1 MKTSDL
7 SITIFIIIVFILL
20 YVFNILTV
28 GIKKIQED
36 WTLYRCNPAVM
47 PFASVFGQDTSANFT
62 YCIQNMQANY
72 MSYLMQPLQYNLSVI
87 GDIGKNVTNSLND
100 VRAFFNNIRN
110 FITDIVK
117 SIFSVFLNIL
127 IEFQRLTM
135 NIKDLFNKLI
145 GIMVTLMYTL
155 DGSIMTMNSTWSG
168 PPGQLTRALCFHPDT
183 TIRLKDNSL
192 VSMKDVPLNAILQNG
207 AVVNAV
213 MHINNLDED
222 GNCIEALYKIK
233 GGEKRCNDLGKSNDL
248 GEDIL
253 VSGSHLVYDPTKK
266 AFDHVENL
274 NQAEKTAIQCEV
286 FTCLIT
292 SNHTIPIGNWIFHD
306 WEDNNGSQSKSI

>member
-1 MKTSDL
+1 
-7 SITIFIIIVFILL
+7 
-20 YVFNILTV
+20 
-28 GIKKIQED
+28 
-36 WTLYRCNPAVM
+36 
-47 PFASVFGQDTSANFT
+47 
-62 YCIQNMQANY
+62 
-72 MSYLMQPLQYNLSVI
+72 
-87 GDIGKNVTNSLND
+87 
-100 VRAFFNNIRN
+100 
-110 FITDIVK
+110 
-117 SIFSVFLNIL
+117 
-127 IEFQRLTM
+127 
-135 NIKDLFNKLI
+135 
-145 GIMVTLMYTL
+145 
-155 DGSIMTMNSTWSG
+155 MNSTWSG
-168 PPGQLTRALCFHPDT
+168 PPGQLTRALCFHPET

-222 GNCIEALYKIK
+222 GNCIEALYKIQ
-233 GGEKRCNDLGKSNDL
+233 GGEKRCNDLD
-248 GEDIL
+248 EDIL